1 MFAVRELFS
10 QNIGNT
16 YYITT
21 FTNLTISF
29 HQYQHLHRYNYYVWQ
44 VKAMEKGVVVWN
56 LTVSEYVSVQP
67 GDMIAFYFPGENPI
81 PYTAYQ
87 CYSRKDQLR
96 YISDPE
102 SMKVGETYTF
112 GVAPLAMSACREY
125 SIQTLVGK

>member
-1 MFAVRELFS
+1 M
-10 QNIGNT
+10 
-16 YYITT
+16 
-21 FTNLTISF
+21 
-29 HQYQHLHRYNYYVWQ
+29 
-44 VKAMEKGVVVWN
+44 VVWN
-56 LTVSEYVSVQP
+56 LTESEYVRVQQ

-125 SIQTLVGK
+125 SIQTLVGKSRCLNPDLPSGLSQFNDGHLSKRITECTGKKTQLIEV

>member
-1 MFAVRELFS
+1 M
-10 QNIGNT
+10 
-16 YYITT
+16 
-21 FTNLTISF
+21 
-29 HQYQHLHRYNYYVWQ
+29 
-44 VKAMEKGVVVWN
+44 VVWN

-125 SIQTLVGK
+125 SIQTLVGKLRCLNPYLAIGRT